1 MGFSNLI
8 KALFN
13 NSSDVSYQQDK
24 HTKALDKYFSLLDQQ
39 PNYEKVIG
47 RSFNNKKYTDKY
59 DTGTPYSLRQLLLL
73 VWLGKVKR
81 GRLVTASVP
90 QYFFYDYNINGKDL
104 INHFLNSGLISVKN
118 DRYVLSDSAK
128 ELTKKYASLWDM
140 HRLKGFP
147 LCLDD
152 DFTGLENGTLLKE
165 LYSKEIKY
173 YQLDI
178 QFETKL
184 LDFYLSTPEYFESQ
198 DNQQHEIESQK
209 QFIQNSKSKL
219 ADLQEKYQLLNNI
232 WSNN

>member
-1 MGFSNLI
+1 
-8 KALFN
+8 
-13 NSSDVSYQQDK
+13 
-24 HTKALDKYFSLLDQQ
+24 
-39 PNYEKVIG
+39 
-47 RSFNNKKYTDKY
+47 
-59 DTGTPYSLRQLLLL
+59 
-73 VWLGKVKR
+73 
-81 GRLVTASVP
+81 
-90 QYFFYDYNINGKDL
+90 
-104 INHFLNSGLISVKN
+104 
-118 DRYVLSDSAK
+118 
-128 ELTKKYASLWDM
+128 M